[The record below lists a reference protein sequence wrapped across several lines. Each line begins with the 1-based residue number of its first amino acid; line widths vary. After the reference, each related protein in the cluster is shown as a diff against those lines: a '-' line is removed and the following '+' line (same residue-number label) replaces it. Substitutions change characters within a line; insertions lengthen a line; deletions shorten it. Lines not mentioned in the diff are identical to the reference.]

1 MPKFLNA
8 LRPTRFV
15 PSTGLVLAPALTS
28 ALAVVLALVAGV
40 LLTLTA
46 PRAARADD
54 TFLDPSVAFRY
65 SVSEQPGEVDV
76 HYAIADGYYMY
87 RERFSFV
94 VSKGTATLG
103 TPVFPQAIVKY
114 DENFNKNVEIYHGDL
129 TVRIPV
135 VQAAGPFDL
144 TVTGQGCAEKGI
156 CYPPQ
161 PHVAHIDG
169 AALHA
174 GTSSS
179 LANAAGATAPMADT
193 APPVG
198 GARVT
203 PVTATGTI
211 VSDLPPV
218 DAGAASSASS
228 TATRS
233 AAAMPQPAPSA
244 AGAADALYSE
254 GYAQHVFEG
263 HSLPVVLG
271 IFFVLGMALSLLPC
285 SLPMIPI
292 VSAIVLGEG
301 THLNR
306 SRGFLLSLSYVL
318 GMAVV
323 YTVFGVAAALLG
335 HGVSAWLQNPWV
347 LGVFAVLMVIFALS
361 MFGAYELQLPQAWQ
375 GHVDALSQQRSGG
388 KLAAV
393 FLMGAI
399 SALVVGACM
408 TAPLFGVLAFI
419 AHTGSIAFGAAALFA
434 MALGLGV
441 PLVIVG
447 VGAGT
452 LLPRAGAWMEGVK
465 RCFGVLL
472 LAVALWMVSPILSPT
487 LIMLLWALWLVMGA
501 LTLNPFAALPQ
512 GGPVYAWRLFGRALG
527 VTMTLLAAIV
537 LVGAAAGSQDVL
549 KPLAVFA
556 GGSGAAGGLG
566 VAAASAEPDFGRVA
580 SVAQLDQ
587 ALQSGGKP
595 AMLDFYADWC
605 TSCKEMERLTFTD
618 PRVRA
623 RLSQLNLVRADV
635 TDNGPDA
642 QALLKRFSLFGPPAI
657 ILFDAQG
664 HEVGRVVG
672 EQPADTFLRSLDQ
685 AFGRA

>member
-1 MPKFLNA
+1 MQKFLNA
-8 LRPTRFV
+8 LRPTRLI
-15 PSTGLVLAPALTS
+15 PSIGLACAFALALT
-28 ALAVVLALVAGV
+28 AAI
-40 LLTLTA
+40 LLTLAA
-46 PRAARADD
+46 PRTARADD

-87 RERFSFV
+87 RERYSFV
-94 VSKGTATLG
+94 VTKGTATLG
-103 TPVFPQAIVKY
+103 TPVFPQGITKY
-114 DENFNKNVEIYHGDL
+114 DENFNKNVEIYHGNL
-129 TVRIPV
+129 TIRIPV
-135 VQAAGPFDL
+135 VRAAGPFDL

-169 AALHA
+169 AALHGGTAGMSANANANMTA
-174 GTSSS
+174 GT
-179 LANAAGATAPMADT
+179 APIPDT

-203 PVTATGTI
+203 PLGATGIT
-211 VSDLPPV
+211 VTELPP
-218 DAGAASSASS
+218 AGASAASTAS
-228 TATRS
+228 TATD
-233 AAAMPQPAPSA
+233 AANAANVRGASQASP

-254 GYAQHVFEG
+254 AYAQHVFEG
-263 HSLPVVLG
+263 HSLPVVLA

-301 THLNR
+301 AQLNR

-335 HGVSAWLQNPWV
+335 HSVSAWLQNPWV
-347 LGVFAVLMVIFALS
+347 LGAFAVLMVIFAFS
-361 MFGAYELQLPQAWQ
+361 MFGAYELQMPQAWQ
-375 GHVDALSQQRSGG
+375 GRVNALSQQRSGG

-452 LLPRAGAWMEGVK
+452 LLPRAGVWMEGVK

-472 LAVALWMVSPILSPT
+472 LAVALWMVSPVLAPVLT
-487 LIMLLWALWLVMGA
+487 MLLWALWLVIGA

-549 KPLAVFA
+549 RPLAVFA
-556 GGSGAAGGLG
+556 GGQASASTGAA
-566 VAAASAEPDFGRVA
+566 VASAGPDFGRVT

-623 RLSQLNLVRADV
+623 RLSQMNLVRADV

-685 AFGRA
+685 AYHGGS